1 MVQTKLL
8 QIKQELVSLIGCTKL
23 NYLMVGKAE
32 VLASERNNN
41 YLKNQRLAEDFKKKR
56 ISWMVSWECQA
67 KEDSVLSKT

>member
-23 NYLMVGKAE
+23 NCLMVGKAE

-41 YLKNQRLAEDFKKKR
+41 YLKNQRLAEDLKKKR
-56 ISWMVSWECQA
+56 IS
-67 KEDSVLSKT
+67 

>member
-56 ISWMVSWECQA
+56 IS
-67 KEDSVLSKT
+67 